1 MALAKKLK
9 AFNLFQNGENF
20 VGQVAEVTPPKL
32 TRKIEDFR
40 AGGMN
45 GPIGIDFGNEKIVLE
60 WTCGGIM
67 RPVLEQWGI
76 TKHDGVQLRFAGAY
90 QGEDATRPDAVEIV
104 VRGRHTEIDFGN
116 AKAAEDTAFKVS
128 TQCSYYKLSINGTT
142 VIEIDFINMVEKV
155 NGEDLLAALRNAIG
169 L

>member
-1 MALAKKLK
+1 MALPKKLK
-9 AFNLFQNGENF
+9 AFNLFQNGENYRGE
-20 VGQVAEVTPPKL
+20 VTEVTPPKL
-32 TRKIEDFR
+32 TRKMEDYR

-67 RPVLEQWGI
+67 RSALEQYGI
-76 TKHDGVQLRFAGAY
+76 MKHDGVQLRFAGAY
-90 QGEDATRPDAVEIV
+90 QAEDSARPDAVEIV

-116 AKAAEDTAFKVS
+116 GKAADDTAFKVS
-128 TQCSYYKLSINGTT
+128 TQCSYYKLTINGTT
-142 VIEIDFINMVEKV
+142 IIEIDFINMVEKV
-155 NGEDLLAALRNAIG
+155 DGEDLLASVRNAIG